1 MKKAKLLL
9 LEDDAGLNETLKEYL
24 EEEGYDVV
32 GVYNGY
38 DAQDRLYEESFDLL
52 LLDVN
57 VPDLDGFSL
66 LKKAR
71 KEGVRIPAIYITSRS
86 GVQDMENG
94 FDSGGDDYL
103 RKPFELKELLLRIR
117 NILRRNFFH
126 HSLEI
131 LDLGDGFM
139 YDIEKMQLYNGE
151 EAVFMGEKEGRLL
164 KLFVQH
170 KGELLTHESIRRQ
183 LWNFDETPSDDALRT
198 YIKNLRKII
207 GKEKI
212 VSHKRLGYKFG

>member
-117 NILRRNFFH
+117 NILRRSFFH
-126 HSLEI
+126 HSSEI

>member
-9 LEDDAGLNETLKEYL
+9 LEDDVGLNETLKEYL

-38 DAQDRLYEESFDLL
+38 DAQERLYEESFDLL

-66 LKKAR
+66 LKEAR
-71 KEGVRIPAIYITSRS
+71 KEGVRTPAIYITSRS
-86 GVQDMENG
+86 GVQDVESG
-94 FDSGGDDYL
+94 FESGGDDYL

-117 NILRRNFFH
+117 NILRRSFFH
-126 HSLEI
+126 HSSKVV
-131 LDLGDGFM
+131 DLGGGFT

-151 EAVFMGEKEGRLL
+151 EALFMGEKEGRLL

-170 KGELLTHESIRRQ
+170 KGDLLTHETIRMH
-183 LWNFDETPSDDALRT
+183 LWNFDEVPSDDALRT

-212 VSHKRLGYKFG
+212 VSHKRLGYKLG

>member
-1 MKKAKLLL
+1 
-9 LEDDAGLNETLKEYL
+9 
-24 EEEGYDVV
+24 V
-32 GVYNGY
+32 
-38 DAQDRLYEESFDLL
+38 
-52 LLDVN
+52 
-57 VPDLDGFSL
+57 
-66 LKKAR
+66 
-71 KEGVRIPAIYITSRS
+71 
-86 GVQDMENG
+86 
-94 FDSGGDDYL
+94 
-103 RKPFELKELLLRIR
+103 
-117 NILRRNFFH
+117 
-126 HSLEI
+126 
-131 LDLGDGFM
+131 